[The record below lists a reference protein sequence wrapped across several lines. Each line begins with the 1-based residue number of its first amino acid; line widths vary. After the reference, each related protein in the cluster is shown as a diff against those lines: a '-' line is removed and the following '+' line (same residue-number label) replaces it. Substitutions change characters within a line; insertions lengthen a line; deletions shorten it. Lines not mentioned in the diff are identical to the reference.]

1 MMPVLQ
7 DLEGA
12 LQRGGPIDRNITN
25 APKRLHTALVQNVDF
40 AVNRVNVLPP
50 TPTDKPVTSSSISTG
65 ESKYYVATGTSAS
78 YTIMLTDNRFSNYT
92 IELVG
97 YEPNPTLTSSYLFIQ
112 EQIGIATLNGEAS
125 IRYTNKIFKYTD
137 DTVEINYTLEG
148 LVLTV
153 TVISNVELDIRA
165 KVQFVNT
172 VL

>member
-1 MMPVLQ
+1 MPVLQ

-40 AVNRVNVLPP
+40 AVNRVTVLPP
-50 TPTDKPVTSSSISTG
+50 TPSDKPVASTSISTG
-65 ESKYYVATGTSAS
+65 ESKYYIASGTEAS
-78 YTIMLTDNRFSNYT
+78 YTVNLTNNTFSNYS

-97 YEPNPTLTSSYLFIQ
+97 YADTPALDSAYLFIQ
-112 EQIGIATLNGEAS
+112 EQIGIAAINGVAA
-125 IRYTNKIFKYTD
+125 IRYTNKLFKYTD
-137 DTVEINYTLEG
+137 ETVEIDYTLNG

-153 TVISNVELDIRA
+153 TVISSAPLNIRA
-165 KVQFVNT
+165 KVQFVST